1 MEIRLDKKNDAL
13 IIKKELKKENTRK
26 DIHVHVDET
35 GHVKLEAKFKS
46 IPLDVAET
54 AINEAT
60 KVMSAWLNKQLLKD
74 VNKLTK
80 ITGLLILT
88 NILFMMLWLAK

>member
-1 MEIRLDKKNDAL
+1 MEVKLDKKNDTVV
-13 IIKKELKKENTRK
+13 IKKEVKKERTRK
-26 DIHVHVDET
+26 DIQVHVDET
-35 GHVKLEAKFKS
+35 GHVHLEAKFKTV
-46 IPLDVAET
+46 PLDVAET

-80 ITGLLILT
+80 ITGFLILT